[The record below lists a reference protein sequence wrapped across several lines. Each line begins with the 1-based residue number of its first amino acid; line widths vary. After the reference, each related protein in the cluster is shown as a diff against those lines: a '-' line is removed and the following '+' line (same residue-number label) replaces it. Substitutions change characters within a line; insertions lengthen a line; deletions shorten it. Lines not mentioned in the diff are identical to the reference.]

1 LYALNLEF
9 EVHSPLSLSQMATAR
24 EENGYEDGG
33 GFGKFRKRP
42 FRRTQTTPYD
52 RPPTA
57 LRNPNHNNGWL
68 SKLIDPAQRLITYS
82 AHRLFSSVFRK
93 RLPAP
98 PSGFSLIHQLLNL
111 IELRFLHFQFFF
123 CISSRELIVFGVIV
137 N

>member
-1 LYALNLEF
+1 
-9 EVHSPLSLSQMATAR
+9 MATAR
-24 EENGYEDGG
+24 EENGYEGGG

-93 RLPAP
+93 RLPPP
-98 PSGFSLIHQLLNL
+98 PSETVPEARDNHKETSTFIGITM
-111 IELRFLHFQFFF
+111 
-123 CISSRELIVFGVIV
+123 VG
-137 N
+137 